1 MNAMNRLLT
10 ITIAALILAQTLT
23 LVQAQDENEQTIV
36 DVASGTESHDT
47 LVAALSHVGLV
58 DTLNSEGPFTVFA
71 PTDQAFAEAGV
82 NLEDYDTD
90 AENETLKDILL
101 YHVISG
107 TAVDAANVTDG
118 MTAEAAN
125 NDTLT
130 FTVTNGTVMISEA
143 TVTSDD
149 VEASNGIIHVIDK
162 ILFPPA
168 DEPVAE
174 DPVNDCDVTIGI
186 GESGYAYD
194 RISVTIDVG
203 DTVCWK
209 WTNSDMAHNVAEIAD
224 LGSDEILA
232 GGIYSGTA
240 AATVDFSYTFVENT
254 TFYYACEPHIYQK
267 MKGEIIVGTGVD
279 ASKAS
284 DKDKESE
291 STPGFAAV
299 ASIVALAGA
308 AAFLSRRD

>member
-1 MNAMNRLLT
+1 MNRLLT
-10 ITIAALILAQTLT
+10 VTIAALILAQTLT

-71 PTDQAFAEAGV
+71 PTDQAFTDAGV
-82 NLEDYDTD
+82 DLNDYDTD

-107 TAVDAANVTDG
+107 AAVDAANVTDG

-125 NDTLT
+125 TDTLT
-130 FTVTNGTVMISEA
+130 FTVTNGTVTIGEA
-143 TVTSDD
+143 TVTTED

-162 ILFPPA
+162 VLFPPA
-168 DEPVAE
+168 DEPVVE
-174 DPVNDCDVTIGI
+174 EPVDSCDVTIGI
-186 GESGYAYD
+186 ADSGYAYD
-194 RISVTIDVG
+194 RITVTINVG
-203 DTVCWK
+203 ETVCWK
-209 WTNSDMAHNVAEIAD
+209 WTDSAMVHNVAEIAD
-224 LGSDEILA
+224 LGSNERLP
-232 GGIYSGTA
+232 GGVYSGA
-240 AATVDFSYTFVENT
+240 PAATVDFSYTFTENT
-254 TFYYACEPHIYQK
+254 TFYYACEPHIPMA

-284 DKDKESE
+284 DDDKESE

-299 ASIVALAGA
+299 ASIIALAGA
-308 AAFLSRRD
+308 AAFLSRRE